1 MNRTRSLTFFAAFA
15 AALSSSMA
23 FLPSTNS
30 NRMQVQLLH
39 SSSTSS
45 TTSFIE
51 NELRGAAMRLHTR
64 QQAPKEGQA
73 PAKKMEPYTPTR
85 ADYLQFLIDSQHVY
99 KAFESFVNERP
110 ELEAFRNTGLERVA
124 PLETDITFMCNEYGL
139 TRTEVGQPG
148 LKYAEMIRGIQS
160 IPEFMCHYY
169 NFYFAH
175 TAGGRMIG
183 KQMSALLLDKKT
195 LEFYKWDGDLNQI
208 KARVKES
215 IENMAAHWSEK
226 EKQECVD
233 ATAAA
238 FQGGGGV
245 NSHLSGGQSPH

>member
-1 MNRTRSLTFFAAFA
+1 MINESKRPYKNNRIANQVTMNRTRSLTLVAAFA
-15 AALSSSMA
+15 ASLSFSAA
-23 FLPSTNS
+23 FVPFTTS
-30 NRMQVQLLH
+30 NRMQVFVHH
-39 SSSTSS
+39 SSSSTPA

-64 QQAPKEGQA
+64 QQAPKEGEA

-99 KAFESFVNERP
+99 EALESVVNERP
-110 ELEAFRNTGLERVA
+110 ELEVYRNTGLERVSS
-124 PLETDITFMCNEYGL
+124 LETDITFMCNEYGL
-139 TRTEVGQPG
+139 KRTEVGQPG
-148 LKYAEMIRGIQS
+148 KKYAEMIRGIQS

-195 LEFYKWDGDLNQI
+195 LEFYKVCSRILLQLLP
-208 KARVKES
+208 VELPS
-215 IENMAAHWSEK
+215 L
-226 EKQECVD
+226 V
-233 ATAAA
+233 
-238 FQGGGGV
+238 
-245 NSHLSGGQSPH
+245 